1 MLQVEAVH
9 KSFGDFTAVYGANLT
24 VEQSELVA
32 VIGPNGAGKTTLFNL
47 ISGQLKADKG
57 KIAFKGEEINGLPP
71 YEICKR
77 GIGRSFQIVN
87 IFRRL
92 TVFENVQVAVL
103 SQQRQSSN
111 LFSPAQNLAV
121 EETHGIL
128 ESVGLSDKASNIAG
142 SLSHGDQKILEI
154 AIALGNEP
162 ELLILDEPTA
172 GMSPEETA
180 ATMELI
186 KGLGRRPS
194 PIKPE
199 GRGLTI
205 LFCEHD
211 MEVVFDIAQS
221 IMVMHHGQTLIQ
233 GKPEEVRRNK
243 AVQEAYL
250 GFDASVSTEPSSR
263 AQAEGL
269 VAAQPNGG
277 EFDA

>member
-24 VEQSELVA
+24 VENGELVA

-47 ISGQLKADKG
+47 ISGQLKLDKG
-57 KIAFKGEEINGLPP
+57 KIVFKGEEISGLPP
-71 YEICKR
+71 YDICKR

-87 IFRRL
+87 IFHRL

-103 SQQRQSSN
+103 SHQRLSSN
-111 LFSPAQNLAV
+111 LFSPAQKLAV
-121 EETHGIL
+121 EETNRIL
-128 ESVGLSDKASNIAG
+128 ESVGLADKASNIAG

-180 ATMELI
+180 ATLALT
-186 KGLGRRPS
+186 KQLASPS
-194 PIKPE
+194 TSLRT
-199 GRGLTI
+199 GARGLTI

-233 GKPEEVRRNK
+233 GKPEEVRRNEE
-243 AVQEAYL
+243 VQDAYL
-250 GFDASVSTEPSSR
+250 GGVEIV
-263 AQAEGL
+263 EGR
-269 VAAQPNGG
+269 
-277 EFDA
+277 